1 MRLPGYIII
10 LRLRN
15 LMKRMR
21 VGVLTG
27 GGDCAG
33 LNAAI
38 KWVVYAAIDR
48 AVQMKYK
55 TQIEVIAL
63 KEGWEGILMLDPR
76 KGIKDERYV
85 QVLTDYLVRKIDR
98 DGGTAIGTS
107 RTNPF
112 NVKGKNGKSTDESA
126 TVVRNMKSLD
136 LGALIA
142 IGGEDTLGVA
152 NKLYQKYGIPVVG
165 IPKTIDLDL
174 PGTEYSLG
182 FDSAVNNIRLLID
195 HARTV
200 AGSHRKTAVVE
211 VMGRHSGFLAMAG
224 GMVTS
229 AHFIL
234 VPEFPFDLNRLV
246 ALISERRK
254 LKSRYTLIVVAEG
267 AKEVGAE
274 IVAKKS
280 KVDAFGHEHLG
291 GIGEVLAEQIEKRTG
306 LDTFAE
312 KLGYLQ
318 RGGDPTAFDLKM
330 GHYFGITAVDLLLR
344 KEYGRMVAVQGG
356 HITTAPL
363 SVLNN
368 PVRVVDIDLVYDKQR
383 LNARRDTAQDW
394 PVL

>member
-1 MRLPGYIII
+1 
-10 LRLRN
+10 
-15 LMKRMR
+15 MKTMR

-38 KWVVYAAIDR
+38 KWVVYGSVGSEFEKRHDAK
-48 AVQMKYK
+48 V
-55 TQIEVIAL
+55 EVIAL
-63 KEGWEGILMLDPR
+63 KEGWEGILMLDPA
-76 KGIKDERYV
+76 KGMADDRYV
-85 QVLTDYLVRKIDR
+85 QPLNEFLVRKIDR

-112 NVKGKNGKSTDESA
+112 NVKGKDGKSTDESQ
-126 TVVRNMKSLD
+126 TVVRNMEILGLD
-136 LGALIA
+136 ALIA

-152 NKLYQKYGIPVVG
+152 NKLYQRYGIPVVG

-174 PGTEYSLG
+174 PGTDYSLG
-182 FDSAVNNIRLLID
+182 FDSAVNNIKILID

-224 GMVTS
+224 GMVSS

-234 VPEFPFDLNRLV
+234 VPEHPFELQRLV
-246 ALISERRK
+246 DLVNERKR

-267 AKEVGAE
+267 AKEREGQ
-274 IVAKKS
+274 IVARQAET
-280 KVDAFGHEHLG
+280 DAFGHVHLG
-291 GIGEVLAEQIEKRTG
+291 GIGEILADQIKAQTR

-318 RGGDPTAFDLKM
+318 RGGAPSAFDVKM
-330 GHYFGITAVDLLLR
+330 GHFFGITAVDMLMR
-344 KEYGRMVAVQGG
+344 KQYGSMVAVQSGR
-356 HITTAPL
+356 ITTAQL

-368 PVRVVDIDLVYDKQR
+368 PVRVVDIDLMYDR
-383 LNARRDTAQDW
+383 EHLNARRDTALGW
-394 PVL
+394 SVL